1 MRVKSSGPRSLPFAA
16 TAGLVGLMLLPV
28 LVPWPSAWSLSS
40 TDALRFAIAAT
51 VWAAVV
57 VAWVSLLVARAA
69 EQDARARADEERHE
83 MASAV
88 EHLLR
93 DRNGFLSLVDESDRL
108 VAVILRRDSPR
119 LDVGQA
125 LQTLTGHATML
136 GLTSIVTVAQA
147 LEQRLD
153 GVDHAVDPRPIEA
166 LGAAW
171 QQARQ
176 RLGRLVGPGGGAS
189 TVVLSE
195 REHDA
200 FLEAIA
206 AGAPRAQLAQ
216 VARAWRYDTG
226 AQVLT
231 RVGGYAVARS
241 RRLGKEIDVVVNDD
255 GLRFASATWAPL
267 WSTIVHAVSNAV
279 DHGLDPPAERMA
291 NARAARGQLTIEA
304 RFDAL
309 FDELVVALRD
319 DGQGADWSRLHD
331 GGVGLDALRTACAD
345 LGGTI
350 KVRTGSSGGTVLE
363 VRVPHPQHVVRTIE
377 LIDRD
382 PGINVASPS
391 LLAH

>member
-1 MRVKSSGPRSLPFAA
+1 
-16 TAGLVGLMLLPV
+16 
-28 LVPWPSAWSLSS
+28 
-40 TDALRFAIAAT
+40 
-51 VWAAVV
+51 
-57 VAWVSLLVARAA
+57 
-69 EQDARARADEERHE
+69 